1 MKLDPVLAQYFHSHN
16 ELHLVGI
23 GSFFKDAGYGTE
35 DEGRQGRARFQGQI
49 RFERNTSKINDEAL
63 VEYISA
69 QTGKMKTLADSDLQS
84 FLEQTIQYLNIG
96 KAVVLE
102 DIGTLVKN
110 NEGNLRFIPY
120 NEPEK
125 YKDPASVDAT
135 TTINSEEAFGPYN
148 DKTRNKGNNWQ
159 KPLAFILLIGGIA
172 LAVWGGYWLYK
183 NTSNKKTEPITT
195 APAQIVPI
203 EDTLQSV
210 TDPDSV
216 AATPPAVSTQ
226 GYKFILETS
235 NKERALNRYE
245 QLRSYFWDVKLET
258 PDSVSF
264 KIYMQ
269 LPVTAT
275 DTTKVKD
282 SLTTLTG
289 RRVTIEQ

>member
-1 MKLDPVLAQYFHSHN
+1 MKLDPILSQYFHSHN

-23 GSFFKDAGYGTE
+23 GSFFKDSGYGA
-35 DEGRQGRARFQGQI
+35 DEESKQGRARYQGQI
-49 RFERNTSKINDEAL
+49 RFERNVSKTNDEAL
-63 VEYISA
+63 VEFISA

-125 YKDPASVDAT
+125 YKDPASIDAA

-172 LAVWGGYWLYK
+172 LAVWGGYWLYR
-183 NTSNKKTEPITT
+183 NTSNNKTEPITT

-203 EDTLQSV
+203 EDTSQTV
-210 TDPDSV
+210 QAPDTIS
-216 AATPPAVSTQ
+216 AQPSATSPGS
-226 GYKFILETS
+226 YKFVLETS
-235 NKERALNRYE
+235 KKQRALYRYE

-258 PDSVSF
+258 PDSVTY

-269 LPVTAT
+269 LPVTAS
-275 DTTKVKD
+275 DTLKVKD
-282 SLTTLTG
+282 SLSTLTG

>member
-1 MKLDPVLAQYFHSHN
+1 MKLDPILSQYFHTNN

-35 DEGRQGRARFQGQI
+35 EESKQGRAKYQGQI
-49 RFERNTSKINDEAL
+49 RFERNTSKVNDEAL
-63 VEYISA
+63 VEFISA

-125 YKDPASVDAT
+125 YKDPASIDAAT
-135 TTINSEEAFGPYN
+135 TISSEEAFGPYN
-148 DKTRNKGNNWQ
+148 DKARNKGNGWQ
-159 KPLAFILLIGGIA
+159 KPLAFVLLIGGIA
-172 LAVWGGYWLYK
+172 LAIWGGYWLYR
-183 NTSNKKTEPITT
+183 NTSNSKTEPITT

-203 EDTLQSV
+203 EDTMQTVQASD
-210 TDPDSV
+210 TISAQPT
-216 AATPPAVSTQ
+216 ATLPG
-226 GYKFILETS
+226 GYKFVLETS
-235 NKERALNRYE
+235 NKQRALYRYE

-258 PDSVSF
+258 QDSVTY

-269 LPVTAT
+269 LPIAVS
-275 DTTKVKD
+275 DTLKVKD
-282 SLTTLTG
+282 SLSTLTG

>member
-1 MKLDPVLAQYFHSHN
+1 MKLDPILSQYFHSHN

-23 GSFFKDAGYGTE
+23 GSFFKDAGYGK
-35 DEGRQGRARFQGQI
+35 DEESKQGRARYQGQI
-49 RFERNTSKINDEAL
+49 RFERNISKTNDEAL
-63 VEYISA
+63 VEFISA

-125 YKDPASVDAT
+125 YKDPASIDAA

-148 DKTRNKGNNWQ
+148 DKIRNKGNNWQ

-183 NTSNKKTEPITT
+183 NTSDKKSEPITT
-195 APAQIVPI
+195 APTQIVPI
-203 EDTLQSV
+203 EDTLQ
-210 TDPDSV
+210 TKPAMDS
-216 AATPPAVSTQ
+216 TTSIPSSLSSQ
-226 GYKFILETS
+226 GYKFVLETS
-235 NKERALNRYE
+235 NKERALYRYA

-258 PDSVSF
+258 LDSVSF
-264 KIYMQ
+264 NIYMQ
-269 LPVTAT
+269 LPVSAT
-275 DTTKVKD
+275 DTLKVKD

-289 RRVTIEQ
+289 RRVTIEL

>member
-1 MKLDPVLAQYFHSHN
+1 MKLDPILSQYFHTHN

-23 GSFFKDAGYGTE
+23 GSFFKDAGYGTD
-35 DEGRQGRARFQGQI
+35 DESRQGRARYQGQI

-63 VEYISA
+63 VEFISA

-125 YKDPASVDAT
+125 YKDPASVDAA

-183 NTSNKKTEPITT
+183 NTSNKKSEPITT

-203 EDTLQSV
+203 EDTLQTS
-210 TDPDSV
+210 PAIDSM
-216 AATPPAVSTQ
+216 AAVPTAASTQ
-226 GYKFILETS
+226 GYKFVLETS
-235 NKERALNRYE
+235 NKERALYRYE

-269 LPVTAT
+269 LPVAAT
-275 DTTKVKD
+275 DTLKVKD

>member
-1 MKLDPVLAQYFHSHN
+1 MKIDPILSQYFHAKN

-23 GSFFKDAGYGTE
+23 GSFFKDTGYGS
-35 DEGRQGRARFQGQI
+35 DEESRQGRARYQGQI
-49 RFERNTSKINDEAL
+49 RFERNNFKINDEGL

-120 NEPEK
+120 NEPDK
-125 YKDPASVDAT
+125 YKDAASIDAA

-172 LAVWGGYWLYK
+172 LAVWGGYWLYR
-183 NTSNKKTEPITT
+183 NTSNSKTETVT
-195 APAQIVPI
+195 SAPVEIVPV
-203 EDTLQSV
+203 EDTLQNMPAPV
-210 TDPDSV
+210 TDSATITPV
-216 AATPPAVSTQ
+216 ASSQ

-235 NKERALNRYE
+235 NKERALNRFA
-245 QLRSYFWDVKLET
+245 QLRSFFWDVKLET
-258 PDSVSF
+258 TDSVTF

-269 LPVTAT
+269 LPVAAT
-275 DTTKVKD
+275 DTLKVKD
-282 SLTTLTG
+282 SLSALTG
-289 RRVTIEQ
+289 RRVIIE